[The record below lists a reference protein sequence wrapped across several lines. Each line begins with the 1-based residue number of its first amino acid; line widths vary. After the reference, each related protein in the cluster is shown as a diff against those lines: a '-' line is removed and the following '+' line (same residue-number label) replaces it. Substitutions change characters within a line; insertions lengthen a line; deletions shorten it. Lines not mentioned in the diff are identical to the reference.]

1 MPHLSC
7 MKNDVQVM
15 DILALFLVK
24 TLMLIWTWL
33 NLAGALFLTL
43 TVMLCLVLLGKV
55 FLLEVQR

>member
-1 MPHLSC
+1 
-7 MKNDVQVM
+7 MKNDVHVM

>member
-15 DILALFLVK
+15 DILALSLVQ
-24 TLMLIWTWL
+24 TLMLIRTWL
-33 NLAGALFLTL
+33 NLAGALFVTL